1 MAGAKGS
8 KMTKEVNKAT
18 QFIVEV
24 PEAHYKAFH
33 KILRGL
39 EEAEIISSFYEDEG
53 GEKRSDGKP
62 AGQNE
67 QMRQYHDLLD

>member
-1 MAGAKGS
+1 
-8 KMTKEVNKAT
+8 MTKEVNKAT

-24 PEAHYKAFH
+24 PEAYRKAFH

-39 EEAEIISSFYEDEG
+39 EEAEIISSFQEDEQG
-53 GEKRSDGKP
+53 PEKRVGGRP